1 MNTPTEYTPVMFDGF
16 DGSQLNAGLWV
27 AANNK
32 RGYGQEIFQAENV
45 SVHDS
50 LLDIKCNSDYTS
62 GEITSK
68 GLRPYC
74 YGWYEASMKVPK
86 GSGFW
91 PAFWMLD
98 SSTPQTS
105 WRELDIR
112 EEHGNHPERTY
123 SHIHYGVYP
132 SGVHTQ
138 WGASY
143 GNYSWDLTTE
153 FHRTAIDWLPPSQA
167 NPLGR
172 CDLYFDGHLYG
183 SFVDSLFATP
193 MHMLFSFSVCK
204 PLSTGLPP
212 FGGLP
217 DPLYPYPAHLLVDW
231 VWVLKAARHEVQ

>member
-1 MNTPTEYTPVMFDGF
+1 MNTPTEYVPIMFDGF
-16 DGSQLNAGLWV
+16 DGSALNAGLWV

-68 GLRPYC
+68 GLRSYC

-98 SSTPQTS
+98 TSNPQLTYN
-105 WRELDIR
+105 ELDIA
-112 EEHGNHPERTY
+112 EEKTGDATGAGRHY
-123 SHIHYGVYP
+123 CHIHSGPYP
-132 SGVHTQ
+132 SVH
-138 WGASY
+138 GPAINLGSSV
-143 GNYSWDLTTE
+143 GDPARDLSLS
-153 FHRTAIDWLPPSQA
+153 FHRYAMDWRQD
-167 NPLGR
+167 G
-172 CDLYFDGHLYG
+172 CDFYFDGI
-183 SFVDSLFATP
+183 LFYSAAVAIATP
-193 MHMLFSFSVCK
+193 MHTLFSFSVCK
-204 PLSTGLPP
+204 PLASGLPP